1 MELDSFYTVT
11 RERLAGLKPDEAVRL
26 FSDLLCAEAMAN
38 NVLTSAIS
46 VPFAVDTPDGG
57 IDAEVTGV
65 AGTPGQGLIKSGR
78 TRYQIKTGSFSLAAN
93 KTDAQE
99 ILLTQSRK
107 GLKPKIKSCLDNGD
121 TLVVVLFGSDN
132 PEPED
137 DAVVAKF
144 KEVLKPF
151 DAKYESAK
159 IEVFRPNQLIRF
171 LEPYPSLRIKLLGR
185 GNLPFYDL
193 ESWGGTTEMQKPL
206 VLGDSQNSF
215 IDGFRQNIFPNNRP
229 VHIRIIGEPGIGKS
243 RLALES
249 LKADGLQNLVIY
261 CESPERLLG
270 SSLINHL
277 TSKDSTWNA
286 ILVVDE
292 CNFTARTEIWNYV
305 QPHSPRIKLVTIYNE
320 EDESK
325 GQTTYLDVPRLSD
338 DQIQDIIARYGFP
351 KDDTHRWAAY
361 CDGSP
366 RVAHVIGWN
375 LKENPDNLLASPDTI
390 DVWKRYI
397 AGRDTLDSEA
407 AQRRHIVL
415 RWLSLF
421 KRFGYQD
428 PLKEEAKLIA
438 EKIKRE
444 EQIEWRE
451 FQRIVDELRR
461 RKILQGETTLYI
473 TPKLLHI
480 KLWAEWWDLHGS
492 AEDFDVDS
500 FRTVDASADPP
511 VALNEQLMD
520 WFFEQFR
527 YANES
532 KIAPDVVAKLLSA
545 DGPFEGLD
553 FLDTDRGSK
562 FFLYL
567 TETDPANALKRL
579 KDTIGK
585 LKPEE
590 LKKFGD
596 GRRNVVWALQRIVVW
611 RRHFADAAELLLKL
625 SVAENETW
633 SNNATGV
640 FTSLFSPGYGRVA
653 ASEAS
658 PQERFPILKAA
669 MESNEK
675 ERRQLALKAASHAL
689 ETNFF
694 SVDVG
699 AEYQGLRKGPS
710 LWIPKTYGELHE
722 AYEIVWDLLVE
733 KTKQQ
738 PKAEAEEAAKILFNH
753 SRSIITIQRLTD
765 KVIATIQDLAAQDKQ
780 EALSTVVT
788 IIHYDTKRLP
798 AEVITKLKQLRD
810 DLTGTGYR
818 SLLERYVALDLLED
832 HFADNGEQIDQIGD
846 KIKALA
852 EHSVEKP
859 EDFRKELGWLISGKP
874 QNGHR
879 FGYALGQADK
889 SWSLLPTLIDGQ
901 RKADPEDGA
910 FFVGGYFRALRE
922 NDSERWE
929 KELDALA
936 EDKDLSRYVGEL
948 SWRSGMNDR
957 AASRILKLAQ
967 DGVIKTGEFRVFG
980 IGSAIE
986 PLSESAL
993 LEWLEYILQ
1002 QPERFAVSIALDFI
1016 EFYYV
1021 MKNKGTLP
1029 KDLTKRVLLDDRLFT
1044 PTKEQVDQMEDYHWS
1059 KLADAYIEAYP
1070 NEAPAIA
1077 GKMLEHFDEDGTVVD
1092 GIVHKEIQNV
1102 LNKIAERNP
1111 EQVWESVKKHL
1122 TLPMDMTGYRI
1133 TYWLKGEIQFGEGRG
1148 GGALALFPPEKLW
1161 EWIEEKEPQKR
1172 ARFAAQFVPS
1182 VLFRDEKRI
1191 CFARE
1196 LLVRYGQEEDVR
1208 SALRSNFITEGWSG
1222 SASSH
1227 YIQKR
1232 QGLLDFK
1239 EDETDPNVILWID
1252 EFVEGL
1258 TAQIKQEKIREERSD
1273 F

>member
-1 MELDSFYTVT
+1 MDDSFYTIT
-11 RERLAGLKPDEAVRL
+11 RDNLAGLTPDQAVRL

-38 NVLTSAIS
+38 GVLTSAIS

-57 IDAEVTGV
+57 VDAELTGV
-65 AGTPGQGLIKSGR
+65 TGTPGQGLIKPGR
-78 TRYQIKTGSFSLAAN
+78 TRYQIKTGSFSLAAT
-93 KTDAQE
+93 KTDAQD
-99 ILLTQSRK
+99 ILLNGARDA
-107 GLKPKIKSCLDNGD
+107 LKPKIKSCLDNDD

-151 DAKYESAK
+151 NAQYESAK

-193 ESWGGTTEMQKPL
+193 ESWGGTTEMQQAL
-206 VLGDSQNSF
+206 VLGDPQNGF
-215 IDGFRQNIFPNNRP
+215 IDNFRQNIFPNNKP

-243 RLALES
+243 RLALQS

-261 CESPERLLG
+261 CESPEQLLG

-277 TSKDSTWNA
+277 TRRDSTWNA

-292 CNFTARTEIWNYV
+292 CNFTARTDIWNRI

-338 DQIQDIIARYGFP
+338 DQIQDIIVSYGFP

-390 DVWKRYI
+390 DVWKRYV
-397 AGRDTLDSEA
+397 AGRDAPDSEA

-492 AEDFDVDS
+492 TEDFDVDN
-500 FRTVDASADPP
+500 FRTINPDSQPP
-511 VALNEQLMD
+511 VTLNDQLMD

-532 KIAPDVVAKLLSA
+532 KVAPNVVAKLLSPE
-545 DGPFEGLD
+545 GPFGGLD
-553 FLDTDRGSK
+553 FLDTDRGSR

-567 TETDPANALKRL
+567 TETDPANAIKRL

-585 LKPEE
+585 LTREE

-625 SVAENETW
+625 AVAENETW

-658 PQERFPILKAA
+658 PQERFPVLKTA
-669 MESNEK
+669 MQSSEK

-689 ETNFF
+689 ETDFF
-694 SVDVG
+694 SMDIG

-710 LWIPKTYGELHE
+710 LWMPKTYAELHE

-733 KTKQQ
+733 KTKQEPQ
-738 PKAEAEEAAKILFNH
+738 DEAREATKILLDH
-753 SRSIITIQRLTD
+753 SRTIITIQRLTD
-765 KVIATIQDLAAQDKQ
+765 KVIATIRDLATKDKQ

-788 IIHYDTKRLP
+788 IIHYDKKRLP
-798 AEVITKLKQLRD
+798 EEVVVKLRQLQD
-810 DLTGTGYR
+810 DLTGTGYH

-832 HFADNGEQIDQIGD
+832 HFADNGEQVDQIGE
-846 KIKALA
+846 KIKVLA
-852 EHSVEKP
+852 EHSIEHP
-859 EDFRKELGWLISGKP
+859 QDFKKELGWLISGKP

-879 FGYALGQADK
+879 FGYALGQADE
-889 SWSLLPTLIDGQ
+889 SWSLLPTLLDGQ
-901 RKADPEDGA
+901 RKAEPDVGA
-910 FFVGGYFRALRE
+910 FFLGGYFRALRE
-922 NDSERWE
+922 KDSRQWE
-929 KELDALA
+929 KELDTLA
-936 EDKDLSRYVGEL
+936 ADKDLSRYVGEL
-948 SWRSGMNDR
+948 SWRSGMSDR
-957 AASRILKLAQ
+957 AASRILKLAKE
-967 DGVIKTGEFRVFG
+967 GVIKTGEFRMFG

-993 LEWLEYILQ
+993 LEWVEYVLR
-1002 QPERFAVSIALDFI
+1002 QPERFAVSIALDFL

-1021 MKNKGTLP
+1021 MKSKGPLP
-1029 KDLTKRVLLDDRLFT
+1029 QDVTKRVLLDDRLFT

-1059 KLADAYIEAYP
+1059 KLAEAYVDAYP
-1070 NEAPAIA
+1070 NSAPAIA
-1077 GKMLEHFDEDGTVVD
+1077 DKMLEHFDEDGTITG
-1092 GIVHKEIQNV
+1092 GILHKETQNL

-1111 EQVWESVKKHL
+1111 EHVWESVKKHL
-1122 TLPMDMTGYRI
+1122 VLPIGMTGYRI
-1133 TYWLKGEIQFGEGRG
+1133 TYWLKGKIQFGEGRG
-1148 GGALALFPPEKLW
+1148 GGALTLFPSEKLW
-1161 EWIEEKEPQKR
+1161 EWIEEKEPKRR
-1172 ARFAAQFVPS
+1172 ARFAAEFVPS
-1182 VLFRDEKRI
+1182 VLFRDENRI

-1196 LLVRYGQEEDVR
+1196 LLVRYGQYEDVR

-1239 EDETDPNVILWID
+1239 DGETDPNVILWID

-1258 TAQIKQEKIREERSD
+1258 TAQIKQEKIREERSN